1 MLFSEG
7 VGTGRIGLP
16 EFVALTSGNAA
27 RLHGIAHSKGGIAI
41 GADADLA
48 LWDPNREVTVDHAML
63 HDQTDFTP
71 YEGRRLKGW
80 PMTTI
85 SRPQGAS

>member
-1 MLFSEG
+1 MQHRVVDRDL
-7 VGTGRIGLP
+7 
-16 EFVALTSGNAA
+16 
-27 RLHGIAHSKGGIAI
+27 
-41 GADADLA
+41 ADLA

-63 HDQTDFTP
+63 HDQTGFTP

-85 SRPQGAS
+85 SRGEVVVDDGRVLGAPGRGRFVPALPEGAP